1 MAGKRQ
7 GQLSMLLYGTH
18 LAEVRCNL
26 AVSAVLLV
34 ALLFNA
40 PATRAAGHDVMRS
53 RVPADKM
60 AEAQA
65 LRSPLPDSPQAIEQ
79 GKTLY
84 AGKGTCINCHG
95 AEGDG
100 NGPLAA
106 QLNPAPRNFQHHGFW
121 RHRTEGEIFWVIK
134 HGSPGTSMVGFADQL
149 TDEEIWALVQY
160 ERTFRRQHG
169 MRGIRGRGPMGQ
181 GGMRGSQGHDRMD
194 HSDEEPVAP
203 QTSPPPDK
211 E

>member
-1 MAGKRQ
+1 MELRRSRA
-7 GQLSMLLYGTH
+7 L
-18 LAEVRCNL
+18 
-26 AVSAVLLV
+26 SAVLLV
-34 ALLFNA
+34 ALLCGA
-40 PATRAAGHDVMRS
+40 SVARAAGHDVMRP

-60 AEAQA
+60 AEARA
-65 LRSPLPDSPQAIEQ
+65 LMSPVPDSPQTIEK
-79 GKTLY
+79 GKALY

-134 HGSPGTSMVGFADQL
+134 HGSPGTSMVGFAEQL
-149 TDEEIWALVQY
+149 TDEDIWAIIQY
-160 ERTFRRQHG
+160 ERTFRRHHG
-169 MRGIRGRGPMGQ
+169 MRGRGPMGH
-181 GGMRGSQGHDRMD
+181 GGMRDSRKSDRGNGAEEDSVATETPSSQ
-194 HSDEEPVAP
+194 E
-203 QTSPPPDK
+203 K

>member
-1 MAGKRQ
+1 MVTRSRSRVASG
-7 GQLSMLLYGTH
+7 
-18 LAEVRCNL
+18 
-26 AVSAVLLV
+26 LV
-34 ALLFNA
+34 AMALLCGLS
-40 PATRAAGHDVMRS
+40 TVWAAGHDVMRS

-65 LRSPLPDSPQAIEQ
+65 LRSPLPDSPQTIEK
-79 GKTLY
+79 GKALY

-134 HGSPGTSMVGFADQL
+134 HGSPGSSMIGFADQL
-149 TDEEIWALVQY
+149 TDEEIWAIIHY
-160 ERTFRRQHG
+160 ERTFRRHHG
-169 MRGIRGRGPMGQ
+169 MRGRGPMGH
-181 GGMRGSQGHDRMD
+181 GGMRGSQERDRTD
-194 HSDEEPVAP
+194 ESDEEPAAP
-203 QTSPPPDK
+203 QSSQTPDK

>member
-1 MAGKRQ
+1 MVERRG
-7 GQLSMLLYGTH
+7 S
-18 LAEVRCNL
+18 L
-26 AVSAVLLV
+26 AVTAMLFV
-34 ALLFNA
+34 ALLCGSSLA
-40 PATRAAGHDVMRS
+40 WAAGHDVMRP

-60 AEAQA
+60 AEARA
-65 LRSPLPDSPQAIEQ
+65 LRSPVPDAPQTIEK
-79 GKTLY
+79 GKALY

-134 HGSPGTSMVGFADQL
+134 HGSPGTSMIGFGEQL
-149 TDEEIWALVQY
+149 TDEEIWAILQY
-160 ERTFRRQHG
+160 ERTFRRHHG
-169 MRGIRGRGPMGQ
+169 MRGMRGRGPMGH
-181 GGMRGSQGHDRMD
+181 GGMRDSREGDRMNG
-194 HSDEEPVAP
+194 SEEESAP
-203 QTSPPPDK
+203 TQTPSSPEK